1 MKPATLDS
9 VRIAVDNQLGQLVAH
24 GTATLQVLSEPK

>member
-1 MKPATLDS
+1 MKPATLES
-9 VRIAVDNQLGQLVAH
+9 VRIAVENQHCQLIAH